1 LVTRSLRGTGFATR
15 ISSMLESYAA
25 LGHELDVLHYRF
37 VHEHE
42 LPAPVTSHLTR
53 YVTVP
58 LAGGR
63 YRRHASHLPPLAW
76 QCLRAQGRGS
86 GAIGRYELVQ
96 AETSATWSIA
106 RTIAARR
113 RLAVLHDDDAARLRT
128 LANIAPGRVR
138 RLAHVSSARKYEQ
151 LQGVVLEEADR
162 IWFVS
167 EIERDRLA
175 AAVAGSKTDVIPNGA
190 RDEYW
195 SVPLLDGGSQLEVL
209 FVGPGSYEANSL
221 GLAWFLG
228 KAWPIVRRRVPAAR
242 LRIVGLG
249 WEHFGGHPD
258 ASFAGWS
265 ESLLGDY
272 SRARVVIA
280 PLFAGGGTK
289 IKVLEAMAA
298 ARPVVTTPSGAEGL
312 PTTPGLLDRGD
323 TLAYAS
329 DLVRFLTDEPSATAA
344 GIANRAAVEGL
355 QWSAVW
361 RRAAEDLADL
371 VGADA

>member
-25 LGHELDVLHYRF
+25 LGHELDVFHYRF
-37 VHEHE
+37 VHEDE
-42 LPAPVTSHLTR
+42 LPDPVTSQLNR

-76 QCLRAQGRGS
+76 QCFRAHARAS
-86 GAIGRYELVQ
+86 GVRGRYELVQ
-96 AETSATWSIA
+96 AETSATWTIA
-106 RTIAARR
+106 RAIAAGR
-113 RLAVLHDDDAARLRT
+113 RLAVLHDDDAARLNG
-128 LANIAPGRVR
+128 LAKIAPGRIR
-138 RLAHVSSARKYEQ
+138 RLAQASSARKYER
-151 LQGVVLEEADR
+151 LQRIVVEEADR

-175 AAVAGSKTDVIPNGA
+175 VAVPESRTAVIPNGA
-190 RDEYW
+190 DDELW
-195 SVPLLDGGSQLEVL
+195 SVPLMTASEPEML
-209 FVGPGSYEANSL
+209 FVGPRSYEANSL
-221 GLAWFLG
+221 GLAWFMTE
-228 KAWPIVRRRVPAAR
+228 AWPIVKRRVSSAR

-249 WEHFGGHPD
+249 WEHFSGHPD
-258 ASFAGWS
+258 ASCVGWS
-265 ESLLGDY
+265 GSLLGDY

-312 PTTPGLLDRGD
+312 PPSPGLLVHGD
-323 TLAYAS
+323 PLAFAS
-329 DLVRFLTDEPSATAA
+329 DVIRSLTDERSATAA